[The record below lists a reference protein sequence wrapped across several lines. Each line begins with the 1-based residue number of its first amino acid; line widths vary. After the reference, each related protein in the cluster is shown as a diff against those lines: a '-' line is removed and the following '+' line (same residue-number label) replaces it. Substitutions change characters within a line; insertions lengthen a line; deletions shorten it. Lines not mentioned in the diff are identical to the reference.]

1 MPFNLDQITIF
12 GSHLININSV
22 SYLLLKLLIDLFFTL
37 IIVRCIFYPIYKERD
52 YVFTSILI
60 NISVFLICFLLGS
73 IKVKIGF
80 AFGLFAVFSMLRYR
94 TEQIEIRQMTYMFVV
109 IIIAVLNALSDE
121 EISFAEQIL
130 ANSSILIA
138 VFLLEKNFLHDREF
152 IKLITYEKIDLIKP
166 ENYEQLITDL
176 INRTGL
182 NIKRAEIESINFLN
196 DTAKLKILFSY
207 PDNTRIKKDLSNEKK
222 AA

>member
-1 MPFNLDQITIF
+1 MFPYLEQITLF
-12 GSHLININSV
+12 GSHLINFHNI
-22 SYLLLKLLIDLFFTL
+22 SYLLLKLIIDIVFAL

-52 YVFTSILI
+52 YVFTSMLI

-109 IIIAVLNALSDE
+109 IIIAVINALSDE
-121 EISFAEQIL
+121 EISFAEQLL
-130 ANSSILIA
+130 ANTSILLT
-138 VFLLEKNFLHDREF
+138 VFVLEKNFLHDREF
-152 IKLITYEKIDLIKP
+152 VKIITYEKIDLIKP
-166 ENYEQLITDL
+166 ENYYLLMEDL
-176 INRTGL
+176 VNRTGL
-182 NIKRAEIESINFLN
+182 KIKRAEIESINFLN

-207 PDNTRIKKDLSNEKK
+207 PEKEIKKEK
-222 AA
+222 

>member
-1 MPFNLDQITIF
+1 MLNMLSHLEQITIF
-12 GSHLININSV
+12 GSHLINFHNV
-22 SYLLLKLLIDLFFTL
+22 NYLFLKLIIDIFFTF
-37 IIVRCIFYPIYKERD
+37 IIVRLIFYPIYKERD
-52 YVFTSILI
+52 YVFTSMLI

-109 IIIAVLNALSDE
+109 IILAVINALSDE

-130 ANSSILIA
+130 ANTSILLT
-138 VFLLEKNFLHDREF
+138 VFVLEKNFLHDREF
-152 IKLITYEKIDLIKP
+152 VKMINYEKIDLIKP
-166 ENYEQLITDL
+166 ENYDKLIEDL
-176 INRTGL
+176 TIRTGFK
-182 NIKRAEIESINFLN
+182 IKRAEIETINFLN

-207 PDNTRIKKDLSNEKK
+207 PQNEIKKEK
-222 AA
+222 

>member
-1 MPFNLDQITIF
+1 MTSHLDQLSIF
-12 GSHLININSV
+12 GSQLINLTGISH
-22 SYLLLKLLIDLFFTL
+22 LFIKLLIDLIFTL
-37 IIVRCIFYPIYKERD
+37 IIVRLIFYPIYKERD

-109 IIIAVLNALSDE
+109 IIIAVINALSDE

-130 ANSSILIA
+130 ANASVLLA
-138 VFLLEKNFLHDREF
+138 VYMLEKNFLHDREY

-166 ENYEQLITDL
+166 ENYNRLIKDLTD
-176 INRTGL
+176 RTGL
-182 NIKRAEIESINFLN
+182 NIKRAEIETINFLN

-207 PDNTRIKKDLSNEKK
+207 PDNTKIQKD
-222 AA
+222 